1 MKIANCN
8 SIAFKFP
15 WWWIGITSATIAE
28 KGKHDNYQELKNTY
42 HFIPVA
48 VETLGSWGQE
58 ALKFIKEVGS
68 RIAQLTGEKKS
79 TYYLFQSLD
88 MAYQR
93 GNSITVTVPDVK
105 KLDAIYYL

>member
-1 MKIANCN
+1 M
-8 SIAFKFP
+8 
-15 WWWIGITSATIAE
+15 
-28 KGKHDNYQELKNTY
+28 
-42 HFIPVA
+42 A

-79 TYYLFQSLD
+79 TYYLFQSLG
-88 MAYQR
+88 MANQR
-93 GNSITVTVPDVK
+93 GNAISITGTVPDVK